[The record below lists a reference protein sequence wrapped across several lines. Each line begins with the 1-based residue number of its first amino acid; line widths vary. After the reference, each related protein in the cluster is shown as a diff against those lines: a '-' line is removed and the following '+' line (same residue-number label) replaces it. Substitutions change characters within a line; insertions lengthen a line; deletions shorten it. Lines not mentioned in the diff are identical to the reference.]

1 MSSCIDRKEAKLLEI
16 EMAGSPIPAAIK
28 EMSFLCYLH
37 NNIPFQ
43 GNIFFSES
51 FFS

>member
-1 MSSCIDRKEAKLLEI
+1 LEI

-37 NNIPFQ
+37 KQHSFSGQHIFSEY
-43 GNIFFSES
+43 FFS
-51 FFS
+51 